1 MKQFIT
7 IDIGGT
13 SIKYGVLQVQDNGDK
28 VFLEKGEMP
37 SEALEK
43 GGPGIVAKV
52 QNIVK
57 DFQNKYDCSGVGIS
71 TAGVVDEDAGK
82 IIHAIGNIPDFIG
95 TDFKKGIAEVSN
107 LLVEVDNDVN
117 CAGLA
122 ESKSSVCKDAKSV
135 LVLTI
140 GTGIGGA
147 FIQEGQVLHGNSHS
161 ACEVGYIP
169 MDGTIFERLGSTSAL
184 VNNIAK
190 RKNEPVSQWNG
201 RKIFEG
207 IQNNDD
213 QCIEAVEDMCD
224 VLGKGLALISYILN
238 PEVIVL
244 GGGIMGQKEYLKPR
258 IEKKYQEHMQIPLMK
273 STRIELAENGNDAGM
288 LGAYYNFITRHPEIM
303 ESNEA

>member
-13 SIKYGVLQVQDNGDK
+13 SIKYGLLQETDNGETK
-28 VFLEKGEMP
+28 FLEKGEMP

-57 DFQNKYDCSGVGIS
+57 NFQDQYECSGVGIS

-95 TDFKKGIAEVSN
+95 TDFKKGVGEVSD
-107 LLVEVDNDVN
+107 LEVEVDNDVN

-140 GTGIGGA
+140 GTGMI
-147 FIQEGQVLHGNSHS
+147 IKR
-161 ACEVGYIP
+161 
-169 MDGTIFERLGSTSAL
+169 ERL
-184 VNNIAK
+184 V
-190 RKNEPVSQWNG
+190 
-201 RKIFEG
+201 
-207 IQNNDD
+207 
-213 QCIEAVEDMCD
+213 
-224 VLGKGLALISYILN
+224 
-238 PEVIVL
+238 
-244 GGGIMGQKEYLKPR
+244 
-258 IEKKYQEHMQIPLMK
+258 
-273 STRIELAENGNDAGM
+273 
-288 LGAYYNFITRHPEIM
+288 
-303 ESNEA
+303 